1 MSNDLKAL
9 GLDQKPAWE
18 SAAPG
23 VLVLPGTKYEIR
35 YETHPILGTWIVAFH
50 DQSKLFGDAALAS
63 VKYGVKKH
71 MQQLLEFGL
80 EP

>member
-9 GLDQKPAWE
+9 GLDQEPIWKI
-18 SAAPG
+18 AAPG

-35 YETHPILGTWIVAFH
+35 YETDRALGRWLTAYHDGERVAGCVT
-50 DQSKLFGDAALAS
+50 LES